1 MYRQSRRKASLTER
15 ARRYLCPGGSALRRC
30 PHGLPCFFHLII
42 GGRCAPS
49 TGESIANLTF
59 GGPRRGCGSLGTAS
73 RSLMSLIDTDATARY
88 ARL

>member
-15 ARRYLCPGGSALRRC
+15 ARRYLCPGGVHSDGARAGYPVFFTDHWWEVRSLHRRVY
-30 PHGLPCFFHLII
+30 
-42 GGRCAPS
+42 S
-49 TGESIANLTF
+49 ELTF